1 VRSHL
6 GDLAL
11 DLSKKTSYSEWER
24 SGVSTS
30 AKLRKR
36 ILFDRSPTKGCSMTT
51 SAPGSQPIRHRRRQN
66 DWRLFLRLIP
76 YGRSYSRLLLI
87 STILLVPVAVSNAVQ
102 PILIGQAISL
112 IRKEP
117 NTYDFLK
124 NLPLG
129 QGLQMLE
136 GLLLLTVVVRLIFT
150 GVQGYLVQKV
160 GQQMT
165 ADIRNDLFEHVTS
178 LAVRFFDRTPVG
190 KLITRLTSD
199 VEALGDVFTTGAIG
213 IVSDLLSMLV
223 ILFFMFQQQWQL
235 ALMLLLM
242 LFPVTG
248 LIIFFQQQYRKA
260 NYKAREELSLLN
272 STLQE
277 NIAGINVVQM
287 FRREQFNAELF
298 RATNLNY
305 IREVDQTIFYDSAV
319 SATLEWVALVA
330 VAGVLWLG
338 GIFVLQERL
347 EFGVLA
353 AFILFAQ
360 RLFDPLRQFAEKFT
374 AIQAGFTAVE
384 RISDILDEPI
394 EIRDPVENG
403 SRESGVGS
411 REQGGQGG
419 QGSTSL
425 LTTHYSLP
433 TTQVGEIRFER
444 VWFAYKN
451 DDYVIK
457 DLDFTIRPGEKIALV
472 GPTGAGK
479 SSIIRLLCR
488 LYEPTRGRI
497 LVDGVDI
504 RDIPQAELRCRM
516 GVILQEGF
524 IFAGDVK
531 SNITLGDSYTFEEIR
546 AAAENTNVAQFIEQ
560 LPQGYDTQL
569 RERGTNLSS
578 GQKQLL
584 AFARAAIRNPH
595 ILVLDEATA
604 SLDVGTEAS
613 IQDALERLLE
623 GRTAII
629 IAHRLSTIRN
639 VDRIFVLKQGELIES
654 GTHEELLQLGGLY
667 AGLHQLQMLGT

>member
-1 VRSHL
+1 
-6 GDLAL
+6 
-11 DLSKKTSYSEWER
+11 
-24 SGVSTS
+24 
-30 AKLRKR
+30 
-36 ILFDRSPTKGCSMTT
+36 MTT
-51 SAPGSQPIRHRRRQN
+51 SAPVSQPVRNRRRQN

-76 YGRSYSRLLLI
+76 YGRRHGRLLLI
-87 STILLVPVAVSNAVQ
+87 STVLLVPVAIANAVQ

-129 QGLQMLE
+129 QGLQILE
-136 GLLLLTVVVRLIFT
+136 GLLLLTVIVRLIFS

-165 ADIRNDLFEHVTS
+165 ADIRNDLFAHVTS

-213 IVSDLLSMLV
+213 IISDLFSMLV
-223 ILFFMFQQQWQL
+223 ILALMFQQQWQL

-277 NIAGINVVQM
+277 NISGINVVQM

-305 IREVDQTIFYDSAV
+305 IREVDRTIFHDSAV
-319 SATLEWVALVA
+319 SATLEWIALIA

-394 EIRDPVENG
+394 EIRDPVENSEFG
-403 SRESGVGS
+403 IRNSEFKIHH
-411 REQGGQGG
+411 QPTTNYQ
-419 QGSTSL
+419 QP
-425 LTTHYSLP
+425 TTH
-433 TTQVGEIRFER
+433 VGEIRFEH

-451 DDYVIK
+451 NDYVIK

-531 SNITLGDSYTFEEIR
+531 SNITLGDTYSFEEIR

-623 GRTAII
+623 RRTAII

-639 VDRIFVLKQGELIES
+639 VDRIFVLKRGELVES
-654 GTHEELLQLGGLY
+654 GTHEELIQLGGLY